1 MAKKVRQK
9 LEEDEAA
16 RHFEFPTFDEPKF
29 LAHEFE
35 QTSATLLAFGFALG
49 LGALSFAIT
58 WVNLPSLIAVAASIV
73 IIVFTPWLVR
83 RIRASAASYTR
94 GEWAGLLLLEIFGW
108 LGFWFLL
115 TNLIR

>member
-9 LEEDEAA
+9 LEEAEAA

-29 LAHEFE
+29 LRHEFE
-35 QTSATLLAFGFALG
+35 QTSATILAFLFSLG
-49 LGALSFAIT
+49 LGVLSFVVTKAT
-58 WVNLPSLIAVAASIV
+58 LSGLLAAALALV
-73 IIVFTPWLVR
+73 VVGFTPWLVR
-83 RIRASAASYTR
+83 RIRSSASDYTR

-115 TNLIR
+115 SDLVR

>member
-16 RHFEFPTFDEPKF
+16 RHFEFPPFDEPKF
-29 LAHEFE
+29 LRHEFE
-35 QTSATLLAFGFALG
+35 QTGATIIAFGFALA
-49 LGALSFAIT
+49 LGILSFAVT
-58 WVNLPSLIAVAASIV
+58 WAALPVLLAVAVSLV

-83 RIRASAASYTR
+83 RLRQAAADYTR

-115 TNLIR
+115 TDLAR